1 MSALASSMRVEDA
14 VLISHKLV
22 GNAIDH
28 ARTQCRVTVRLAAS
42 TVRIFVSDHSSAV
55 PVLRTRAGTP
65 CVGAASA
72 SLLVR
77 LAAGAGTTIV
87 GARRCR
93 HRRTAHP
100 PDPHHPAARQPM
112 GVQHSGNH
120 HRDVLSDAQD
130 QKNDRA
136 QCCVSRVV
144 SPRTAGSDGGQ
155 GAEYGTVTIDVS

>member
-14 VLISHKLV
+14 VLISHELV

-28 ARTQCRVTVRLAAS
+28 ARTQCRVTVRLTAS
-42 TVRIFVSDHSSAV
+42 TVRIFVSDHSSG

-144 SPRTAGSDGGQ
+144 SPRTAGSDVGCINDLGQ
-155 GAEYGTVTIDVS
+155 VLLI